1 MRTRK
6 MSDKALLESLVS
18 KYGKNKIVR
27 AINEMHIYMDREKLD
42 ELVRIVIDENMAS
55 HDEAEYSYAFHENPE
70 EVVWEFYELVIYELD
85 NQGIDSTTVPASM
98 IRGCIKNYL
107 YEII

>member
-1 MRTRK
+1 
-6 MSDKALLESLVS
+6 
-18 KYGKNKIVR
+18 
-27 AINEMHIYMDREKLD
+27 MDREYID
-42 ELVRIVIDENMAS
+42 RLVRIVIDENMAI
-55 HDEAEYSYAFHENPE
+55 HDEAEYSHAYHENPE
-70 EVVWEFYELVIYELD
+70 EVIQEFYELVAYELD

>member
-27 AINEMHIYMDREKLD
+27 AINEMDIYMDREYID
-42 ELVRIVIDENMAS
+42 RLVRIVIDENMAII
-55 HDEAEYSYAFHENPE
+55 DEPEYSANFHENPE
-70 EVVWEFYELVIYELD
+70 EVVQEFYYLVTYELD

-107 YEII
+107 YEIL